1 MFVRSRMSI
10 DFTYRKRGTI
20 WDIKANTVT
29 YIDENKVTAQ
39 ELKDLYGSR
48 IEIISRDNIIEK
60 EKEIPVKKE
69 VKIAEKKKIELP
81 KKKVE
86 FKEKPLGEQSI
97 FEILDEIKKEVKG
110 EEKLTGNKEE
120 KPVHAGADLEIELDA
135 VQPVKVKEGKK
146 EEKPVV
152 IVSKEESK
160 KEGKPLVVTK
170 DEVGDLVLEPLQKEQ
185 PKKEEKP
192 KKTTTRKSTGKRG
205 RKPRKSNK

>member
-10 DFTYRKRGTI
+10 DVTYRKRGTI

-48 IEIISRDNIIEK
+48 IEIISRDNIVEK
-60 EKEIPVKKE
+60 EKKIPVKKE

-120 KPVHAGADLEIELDA
+120 KPV
-135 VQPVKVKEGKK
+135 
-146 EEKPVV
+146 V

-160 KEGKPLVVTK
+160 IEEKHLVVTK

-185 PKKEEKP
+185 PKKEEKL

>member
-10 DFTYRKRGTI
+10 DVTYRKRGTI

-48 IEIISRDNIIEK
+48 IEIISRDNVIEK

-110 EEKLTGNKEE
+110 EE
-120 KPVHAGADLEIELDA
+120 
-135 VQPVKVKEGKK
+135 QPAKKK

-160 KEGKPLVVTK
+160 KEEKHLIVTK

-192 KKTTTRKSTGKRG
+192 KKTTTRKSTAKRG